1 MIDSDLGFDITDYE
15 LDYGFDD
22 FRDKRYHGR

>member
-1 MIDSDLGFDITDYE
+1 MIDPDQGMDITDYE

-22 FRDKRYHGR
+22 FRDK

>member
-1 MIDSDLGFDITDYE
+1 MIDPEQGMDITDYE

-22 FRDKRYHGR
+22 FRDK

>member
-1 MIDSDLGFDITDYE
+1 MIDYDLVFDITDYE

-22 FRDKRYHGR
+22 FRDKRYHA

>member
-1 MIDSDLGFDITDYE
+1 MIDHDLGQDITDYE

-22 FRDKRYHGR
+22 FRDK